1 MTRVSGQLLARN
13 RYFFLLGQFLR
24 KNDQSAN
31 VKDKYASAKEKYPSL
46 LPQPTPPKKPP
57 RRNLSVSPTHLQ
69 TQMSLSADSS
79 VGPSNYEYLFLA
91 RSGARSH
98 IDLEQLQK
106 RRDQL
111 RHVTR
116 SVDQYVEMKSRLVGT
131 DEKRESNV
139 EPVAITSIYE
149 NRPVKM
155 LNPRRKLRRHAY
167 ESYEP
172 ESGPCADKSPCS
184 DGDAVIQ
191 EQTFVSNAF
200 LTLKSSQESLLDEKR
215 EMIDEQP
222 ALENREATDKRLKR
236 VQMLLPTSP
245 THYVQPPTPDHPPPS
260 AMQAERSI
268 HERIRPLSQVSASS
282 PICDRH
288 SASAGERV
296 GECTTQK
303 LIALS

>member
-1 MTRVSGQLLARN
+1 MN
-13 RYFFLLGQFLR
+13 M
-24 KNDQSAN
+24 K
-31 VKDKYASAKEKYPSL
+31 KYSLL

-106 RRDQL
+106 RREQL

-131 DEKRESNV
+131 DEKRDSNV

-149 NRPVKM
+149 NRPIKM

-167 ESYEP
+167 ENYEP
-172 ESGPCADKSPCS
+172 ENSSCTDKSPCS
-184 DGDAVIQ
+184 DGDIIQ
-191 EQTFVSNAF
+191 EQTFVSSAF
-200 LTLKSSQESLLDEKR
+200 LTLRSSQESLLDERR
-215 EMIDEQP
+215 EMADGQSASES
-222 ALENREATDKRLKR
+222 REATDKRLKR

-260 AMQAERSI
+260 AMQAEKSI
-268 HERIRPLSQVSASS
+268 HERIRPLSQVSAISGYYS
-282 PICDRH
+282 MQGQHVDR
-288 SASAGERV
+288 RV
-296 GECTTQK
+296 MPK
-303 LIALS
+303 R

>member
-1 MTRVSGQLLARN
+1 M
-13 RYFFLLGQFLR
+13 
-24 KNDQSAN
+24 K
-31 VKDKYASAKEKYPSL
+31 KYSLL

-98 IDLEQLQK
+98 IDLEQLQR

-116 SVDQYVEMKSRLVGT
+116 SVDQYVEMKSRL
-131 DEKRESNV
+131 DEKRDPNV

-149 NRPVKM
+149 NRPIKM

-167 ESYEP
+167 ENYEP
-172 ESGPCADKSPCS
+172 DNTDKSPCS
-184 DGDAVIQ
+184 DGDIIQ
-191 EQTFVSNAF
+191 ERTFVSSAF
-200 LTLKSSQESLLDEKR
+200 LTLKSSQESLLDERR
-215 EMIDEQP
+215 EIADGQS
-222 ALENREATDKRLKR
+222 ASDGREATDKRLKR

-268 HERIRPLSQVSASS
+268 HERIRPLSQVSATSGYY
-282 PICDRH
+282 
-288 SASAGERV
+288 SAKGQHVDGCVMPKR
-296 GECTTQK
+296 
-303 LIALS
+303 

>member
-1 MTRVSGQLLARN
+1 
-13 RYFFLLGQFLR
+13 
-24 KNDQSAN
+24 
-31 VKDKYASAKEKYPSL
+31 
-46 LPQPTPPKKPP
+46 
-57 RRNLSVSPTHLQ
+57 
-69 TQMSLSADSS
+69 MSLSADSS

-131 DEKRESNV
+131 DEKREPNV

-172 ESGPCADKSPCS
+172 GSSPCADKSPCS
-184 DGDAVIQ
+184 DGDVIQ
-191 EQTFVSNAF
+191 EQTYVSNAF
-200 LTLKSSQESLLDEKR
+200 LTLKSSQESLLDERR
-215 EMIDEQP
+215 ETADGQA

-245 THYVQPPTPDHPPPS
+245 THYIQPPTPDHPPPS
-260 AMQAERSI
+260 AMQAEKSI
-268 HERIRPLSQVSASS
+268 HDRIRPLSQVSD
-282 PICDRH
+282 DRP
-288 SASAGERV
+288 E
-296 GECTTQK
+296 
-303 LIALS
+303 